1 MKKAD
6 YCLGSRP
13 APELAGAVLKENI
26 MKRCCVIFLV
36 LAICLCVASSA
47 SAQMGM
53 DLFRKPDIAKA
64 FNPVVGKG
72 AQYLNTST
80 SGTPAKTS
88 TMEISIVGKE
98 SVEGK
103 DGYWME
109 FVSTT
114 EKNQAFVGKAL
125 FTASDFQFRRMI
137 MQMPGQGAMEM
148 PFNPTAVNR
157 EKMQDS
163 MNDWH
168 SVGTESVTVPAGT
181 FSCEHW
187 RNDKSNAD
195 LWTSDKVTPFGMV
208 KEVTRGSTM
217 VLSKIITDAQD
228 RITGPVTKFD
238 MQQMM
243 QQMQQQHQ
251 KP

>member
-1 MKKAD
+1 MA
-6 YCLGSRP
+6 G
-13 APELAGAVLKENI
+13 LAGGVPKENPMKRRCVGLAVL
-26 MKRCCVIFLV
+26 VV
-36 LAICLCVASSA
+36 CLFVVSSA

-53 DLFRKPDIAKA
+53 DLFKKPDIAKA

-72 AQYLNTST
+72 AQYLNTTT
-80 SGTPAKTS
+80 SATPAKTS
-88 TMEISIVGKE
+88 TMEMYVVGKE

-103 DGYWME
+103 DGFWME
-109 FVSTT
+109 FVM
-114 EKNQAFVGKAL
+114 KDDKKQAFVGKAL
-125 FTASDFQFRRMI
+125 FTSSDFQFHRMI

-148 PFNPTAVNR
+148 PFNPTAAQRGKAAENTN
-157 EKMQDS
+157 E
-163 MNDWH
+163 WH
-168 SVGTESVTVPAGT
+168 SVGTESVSVPAGT

-187 RNDKSNAD
+187 RNDKSNSD
-195 LWTSDKVTPFGMV
+195 IWTSEKVTPVGVV
-208 KEVTRGSTM
+208 KEVSPHGSM
-217 VLSKIITDAQD
+217 VLTKVITDAQD

>member
-1 MKKAD
+1 M
-6 YCLGSRP
+6 
-13 APELAGAVLKENI
+13 
-26 MKRCCVIFLV
+26 
-36 LAICLCVASSA
+36 LAICLFVASTA

-53 DLFRKPDIAKA
+53 DLFKKPTIAQA

-72 AQYLNTST
+72 AQYLST
-80 SGTPAKTS
+80 TTTANMTKTS
-88 TMEISIVGKE
+88 TMDMYIVGKE

-103 DGYWME
+103 DGFWME
-109 FVSTT
+109 FVMTT
-114 EKNQAFVGKAL
+114 EKNQPFVGKAL
-125 FTASDFQFRRMI
+125 FTSADFQFHRMI

-148 PFNPTAVNR
+148 PSNAMAASR
-157 EKMQDS
+157 GKIQES

-187 RNDKSNAD
+187 RNDKSNSD
-195 LWTSDKVTPFGMV
+195 VWTSDKVTPYGMV
-208 KEVTRGSTM
+208 KEVNPKGSM
-217 VLSKIITDAQD
+217 VLTKVITDAQE

-243 QQMQQQHQ
+243 MQQMQQHQ

>member
-1 MKKAD
+1 M
-6 YCLGSRP
+6 
-13 APELAGAVLKENI
+13 PELAGAVLKENT
-26 MKRCCVIFLV
+26 MKRCCLGFAA
-36 LAICLCVASSA
+36 LAICLFVASTV

-53 DLFRKPDIAKA
+53 DLFKKPAIAKA

-114 EKNQAFVGKAL
+114 EKNQLSAGKAL
-125 FTASDFQFRRMI
+125 FTKDDFQFHRMI
-137 MQMPGQGAMEM
+137 VQIPGQGAMEM
-148 PFNPTAVNR
+148 PFNPTAADR
-157 EKMQDS
+157 GKTQDS

-208 KEVTRGSTM
+208 KEVDRNSSM
-217 VLSKIITDAQD
+217 VLTKVIADAQD

-238 MQQMM
+238 LQQMM

>member
-1 MKKAD
+1 
-6 YCLGSRP
+6 
-13 APELAGAVLKENI
+13 
-26 MKRCCVIFLV
+26 MKRCRLGLTV
-36 LAICLCVASSA
+36 LAICLFVASAA

-53 DLFRKPDIAKA
+53 DLFKKPDIAKA

-72 AQYLNTST
+72 AQYLSTTTSAKA
-80 SGTPAKTS
+80 AKTT
-88 TMEISIVGKE
+88 TMEMSIVGKE

-109 FVSTT
+109 FVTT
-114 EKNQAFVGKAL
+114 DEKSQTFVGKAL
-125 FTASDFQFRRMI
+125 FTTADFQFHRMI

-148 PFNPTAVNR
+148 PFNPTAANR
-157 EKMQDS
+157 GKAQES
-163 MNDWH
+163 MSEWH

-187 RNDKSNAD
+187 RNDKSNSD
-195 LWTSDKVTPFGMV
+195 TWTSDKVTPVGMV
-208 KEVTRGSTM
+208 KEVSPHGSM
-217 VLSKIITDAQD
+217 VLTKVITDAQD